1 MSAIASF
8 YVVPSERLPEI
19 VAAAT
24 PEKASWF
31 RRSEDRFRA
40 TLHNLGRELD
50 AFDWSGWAFNMLD
63 LYLRD
68 AHGIVYDG
76 FGNTLAGTQMSE
88 ARGSYWLVLP
98 GPSAAALRMAL
109 DMIEPDRADL
119 LALIVSEHGPDE
131 AEEEAEAA
139 QAAFVRFKGWLAE
152 VTSTEV
158 GLLSIG

>member
-1 MSAIASF
+1 
-8 YVVPSERLPEI
+8 
-19 VAAAT
+19 
-24 PEKASWF
+24 
-31 RRSEDRFRA
+31 
-40 TLHNLGRELD
+40 
-50 AFDWSGWAFNMLD
+50 MLD

-139 QAAFVRFKGWLAE
+139 QVATASWRFQGWITE
-152 VTSTEV
+152 VTATEV
-158 GLLSIG
+158 GWPIAGGRDQIEANIEMPIYSGAAIRAEMQAQLAPPGRRERKSCSALRCGRAS

>member
-24 PEKASWF
+24 PEKGGWF
-31 RRSEDRFRA
+31 RRPEDRFRA
-40 TLHNLGRELD
+40 TLRSLGRELD

-76 FGNTLAGTQMSE
+76 FGNTLASTQMSE
-88 ARGSYWLVLP
+88 ARRSYWLLLP
-98 GPSAAALRMAL
+98 GPSAAALHMAFSS
-109 DMIEPDRADL
+109 IELQRTEL
-119 LALIVSEHGPDE
+119 LALIVGEHGPDE
-131 AEEEAEAA
+131 AEQEADAVEAA
-139 QAAFVRFKGWLAE
+139 FLTLKGWLAE
-152 VTSTEV
+152 VTATEV